1 MIKCART
8 ECKYNSRIN
17 TCKCKN
23 LVLSYWSVMTKNMGR
38 KEFLE
43 CKSFEESDKFKKLK
57 KELIELGILNNE
69 E

>member
-8 ECKYNSRIN
+8 DCKYNSRIN

-23 LVLSYWSVMTKNMGR
+23 LELSYWSVMTKNMGR

-43 CKSFEESDKFKKLK
+43 CESFEESEKYKSLK
-57 KELIELGILNNE
+57 KKMIDLGLIKE
-69 E
+69 EE